1 MRKTLAEI
9 RAEFRADF
17 PGSKLSIAPAGQKIP
32 IPDHLR
38 KPGLDEVEAV
48 FIAGGCEGLPGSQIF
63 LAEFLNKFNLPAG
76 VNLEDA
82 RNFLTSDAV
91 PGSIKPLELWGDGGA
106 EIMVWGGANSKPA
119 VRLSS
124 LGSTAIKEER
134 QLNNQGAAE
143 YQDAFYTLTA
153 AFFGFSDDELRK
165 QMELSQK
172 DILVRIPD
180 DCFASLVDGLALD
193 GLILELSKKLGVAPP
208 TAVVIQG
215 DAASLQS
222 LSLFDEYAAMYP
234 DRRFC
239 ADVARIVGGL
249 SGPDSEG
256 HHANYLMTTAEIDK
270 DCQSR
275 DFAAGDYG
283 ENGRERLWDDWNRV
297 FDMPIISRF
306 RLENPGGE
314 LKPGETLVLANDNKR
329 SLSIILKNGG
339 FMVEAAR
346 RAARTA
352 RNSPLEDTGTRVIG
366 DGKRLDGINPE
377 TGQLETGAALSG
389 LTAAISQFLH
399 QTPRE

>member
-1 MRKTLAEI
+1 MRNTLAEI
-9 RAEFRADF
+9 RSEFRAGF
-17 PGSKLSIAPAGQKIP
+17 PDSRLSIAPPGQKVP
-32 IPDHLR
+32 ILQHLR
-38 KPGLDEVEAV
+38 KPGLDEAEAV
-48 FIAGGCEGLPGSQIF
+48 FIARGCESLPGSQIS
-63 LAEFLNKFNLPAG
+63 LSEFLLQFNPPPG
-76 VNLEDA
+76 VSPEDA
-82 RNFLTSDAV
+82 LNFLRSDTV
-91 PGSIKPLELWGDGGA
+91 PGSAEPLELTGDGGA
-106 EIMVWGGANSKPA
+106 EIVVWGGANSQPA

-134 QLNNQGAAE
+134 QLNNQEAAE
-143 YQDAFYTLTA
+143 YQGAFHSLTA
-153 AFFGFSDDELRK
+153 VFFGLGNDELRE
-165 QMELSQK
+165 QMRLSPE

-193 GLILELSKKLGVAPP
+193 RLILELSKKLGAAPP

-222 LSLFDEYAAMYP
+222 LSLFDEYTAMYP
-234 DRRFC
+234 DRLFR

-256 HHANYLMTTAEIDK
+256 HHANYLMTAAEIGK

-283 ENGRERLWDDWNRV
+283 ENGQERDWDNWQRT
-297 FDMPIISRF
+297 FDMSIISRF

-314 LKPGETLVLANDNKR
+314 LKPGETLVLANDNNR
-329 SLSIILKNGG
+329 SLSITLKNGG

-346 RAARTA
+346 RAARAA
-352 RNSPLEDTGTRVIG
+352 RGLPLEDTGTRIIG

-377 TGQLETGAALSG
+377 TNKLETGAALSG
-389 LTAAISQFLH
+389 LTKAISQFLL
-399 QTPRE
+399 QTTLE